1 MTAHLGMPLA
11 ALLLLVSSAW
21 AQEPDASKPLRM
33 LLLTGRNNHNWRET
47 TPELV
52 DLCTRSGRF
61 TVDVTE
67 DPATLTAEGLAPY
80 DVVVSNWCAWPEV
93 EEHSWGTDT
102 EEALIEFVRGGK
114 GFALFHAASATFHTW
129 PEFQQLIGSTW
140 ALGKTGHGPVHRF
153 NVEVADSAHPVTQ
166 GMPPFSIR
174 DELWHD
180 TGKQP
185 NIHVLCE
192 AFSAEDKGGSGKNE
206 PVVLCTRVGEGRG
219 FNLVLGHDA
228 RTMRNR
234 AWQTLMLRGI
244 EWAATGSVTIPIPD
258 NWPKARPA
266 KPQGDKTP
274 GRPEH
279 E

>member
-1 MTAHLGMPLA
+1 M
-11 ALLLLVSSAW
+11 LLLMSSAW
-21 AQEPDASKPLRM
+21 PQMHDAPKPLRL
-33 LLLTGRNNHNWRET
+33 LLLTGRNNHDWRET
-47 TPELV
+47 TPVLV
-52 DLCTRSGRF
+52 DLYEQSGRF

-67 DPATLTAEGLAPY
+67 DPAALTAKDLAPY

-93 EEHSWGTDT
+93 EERAWGADT

-114 GFALFHAASATFHTW
+114 GFALFHAASATFQTW

-140 ALGKTGHGPVHRF
+140 ALGKTGHGAIHRF
-153 NVEVADSAHPVTQ
+153 NVEVTENAHPVTQ

-185 NIHVLCE
+185 AIHVLCE
-192 AFSAEDKGGSGKNE
+192 AFSAKDKGGSGKNE
-206 PVVLCTRVGEGRG
+206 PVVLCTQFGEGRG

-234 AWQTLMLRGI
+234 AWQTLMLRGT
-244 EWAATGSVTIPIPD
+244 EWAATGTVTIPIPE
-258 NWPKARPA
+258 NWPKTRPA
-266 KPQGDKTP
+266 KRQADETP
-274 GRPEH
+274 GEPEN